1 MVKREITEK
10 IRKYFELN
18 DNEHTTYQ
26 NLGNIAKEVFR
37 GNICF

>member
-1 MVKREITEK
+1 MVKGEIIEK

-26 NLGNIAKEVFR
+26 KLCNIAKEVFR
-37 GNICF
+37 GKLCF